1 MFLLQVKKIKER
13 WQAEDGYREVLLVA
27 LPLILS
33 TGSWSLQHFIDRVFL
48 TWYSAESIAASLP
61 AGWVNST
68 IVSLFVG
75 TASYVS
81 TFVAQYYGA
90 KRMKKIGP
98 SVWQG
103 IYLSLLAA
111 IVAIII
117 YPISGWFFNTIG
129 HPPAVRELEIS
140 YFKIL
145 LFGAPLLVITNATTG
160 FFSGR
165 GKTFVVMW
173 VNFVATAVNIL
184 LDYLLIFGKL
194 GLPQMG
200 IRGAGWATVTSV
212 FISSVL
218 FFGLMIQPEY
228 NRKFYTLKGWRFNW
242 EIFRRLLKY
251 GVPTGLQFML
261 EVLAFAIFILMVG
274 HIGTNALA
282 ASNITFNINTIAF
295 LPMYGM
301 SIAVSILVGQRLGE
315 NKPLSA
321 EKVTWSAF
329 HLSFSYFGL
338 LAIGYFFFPGI
349 FLFPFNLKVHPDQFE
364 SIRHLAVLLLKFVAI
379 YSIFDASNM
388 IFSAAVKGAGDTRF
402 VACTSIILSWILM
415 IIPSYIALYWFKGG
429 LFWLWGFVTIYI
441 VGLGFI
447 FLWRFLKGP
456 WRSMRVIE

>member
-1 MFLLQVKKIKER
+1 
-13 WQAEDGYREVLLVA
+13 
-27 LPLILS
+27 
-33 TGSWSLQHFIDRVFL
+33 
-48 TWYSAESIAASLP
+48 
-61 AGWVNST
+61 
-68 IVSLFVG
+68 
-75 TASYVS
+75 
-81 TFVAQYYGA
+81 
-90 KRMKKIGP
+90 MKKIGP